1 MNHDQYP
8 DSYLKSILEQVK
20 TIAVVGASPKPERA
34 SHRVTQFLI
43 EVGYEVIPVNPG
55 QTGNLIAGA
64 KTVASLADIK
74 QTVDMVDVFRN
85 SNAAYGV
92 VEEALALDP
101 LPQVIWMQLGVR
113 NDDAAALAEAKG
125 VNIVMNR
132 CPKIE
137 YPRLLV

>member
-1 MNHDQYP
+1 MNHDQYS

-34 SHRVTQFLI
+34 SNRVSQFLI
-43 EVGYEVIPVNPG
+43 DTGYEVIPVNPG
-55 QTGNLIAGA
+55 QAGNLIAGA
-64 KTVASLADIK
+64 MAVASLADIA
-74 QTVDMVDVFRN
+74 QPVDMVDVFRN
-85 SNAAYGV
+85 SDAAYGV

-101 LPQVIWMQLGVR
+101 LPQIIWMQLGVR
-113 NDDAAALAEAKG
+113 NDAAAKLAEAKG

-137 YPRLLV
+137 HPRLLG